1 MDKNM
6 TSIAVLVVIVILL
19 AFSGFNSYYNLAN
32 TEVGVIQRFG
42 EVITTVSEP
51 GIHFKVPFVDKVTI
65 INVQDLRSIQ
75 YGYRIQSE
83 ATTNVAANYDERP
96 EESLVLTKGGYMV
109 DVGATVQYRI
119 VHAADYLFN
128 TDSQEETI
136 RLAFESVLRRN
147 MQNKNLDTALV
158 TKEDIALEITPE
170 LQSKLDA
177 YGLGIRIDSVKLTDV
192 LLPQEVQE
200 AYDNVNIAKN
210 ERDALILDAQKYE
223 NEELPQAN
231 ANATVLI
238 NDARSYKE
246 TKIAQA
252 KGDVLAF
259 EQILINYN
267 ISKDITSTRLF
278 IETMEKILAKTDRK
292 FIIDMESDGNT
303 IKYLP
308 LSPSGLN

>member
-1 MDKNM
+1 
-6 TSIAVLVVIVILL
+6 
-19 AFSGFNSYYNLAN
+19 
-32 TEVGVIQRFG
+32 
-42 EVITTVSEP
+42 
-51 GIHFKVPFVDKVTI
+51 
-65 INVQDLRSIQ
+65 
-75 YGYRIQSE
+75 
-83 ATTNVAANYDERP
+83 
-96 EESLVLTKGGYMV
+96 MV

-147 MQNKNLDTALV
+147 MQSKDLDTALV

-192 LLPQEVQE
+192 LLPKEVQE

-267 ISKDITSTRLF
+267 TSKDITSTRLF